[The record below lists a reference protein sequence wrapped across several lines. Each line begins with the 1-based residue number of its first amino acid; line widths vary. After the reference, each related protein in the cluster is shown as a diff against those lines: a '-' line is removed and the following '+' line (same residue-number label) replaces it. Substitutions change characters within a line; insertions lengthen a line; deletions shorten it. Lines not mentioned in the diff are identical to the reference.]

1 MKSQET
7 AHLLRVRK
15 ARQADFTSLLS
26 PSWIKHKGGQI
37 SFLRGLILG
46 LSDNDLSFLLFL
58 LQSRKDEFS

>member
-15 ARQADFTSLLS
+15 ARQADFTSLPS

-46 LSDNDLSFLLFL
+46 LSDNDG
-58 LQSRKDEFS
+58 